1 MRALQRL
8 TIAALLTTALALPG
22 AGPAAGH
29 DRDSHE
35 TRDVRE
41 TRDSQDARETDR
53 DRDRDTDRDRQDAER
68 GDESKDRS
76 RTARDNDASKDSKDT
91 AVLPTGGS
99 AMSKSSDS
107 DSDSSGSGSGSSSDS
122 SASNTS
128 GSNSGSSSKS
138 GSSNSGSSNSG
149 SSNSG
154 SGSSGSNSGSSG
166 SSGSSDSD
174 VDDDSGSNSGSSN
187 SGSDNDSDDSGS
199 NSGSSSDDDDDDR
212 GDDSGSNSG
221 SSNSGSDDDDQNEDS
236 DSDDDNDDGDDSDG
250 QAQAAGAGDAR
261 RIDIETDAQGRER
274 RRGEFLVRGGRE
286 VADALRAAGFRTLS
300 SRHLSNLN
308 ASVLRV
314 EVRAGS
320 TMDADIAFA
329 RHIAGTDDAEPNYVF
344 RLSGAATTFAG
355 LATAAA
361 QTTADSG
368 VRVGVVDTG
377 ADGQAPALRDRIA
390 AARGFGGPY
399 TARTHGTYVAQI
411 LARENVRVEVADVF
425 QADAQGA
432 PVATAESIA
441 RGIDWLAARRIPVVN
456 VSITGPNSGVLSAV
470 VARAIERGTIVVAA
484 AGNDGPAA
492 PPVYPAAFANV
503 VGVTAVDQG
512 GRVYRRANRGQYVDF
527 AALGVRVPVTGAN
540 GNVEY
545 VSGTSYA
552 APLIA
557 AAFARRYTQQRPGGA
572 VAEIARMQNAA
583 IDLGERGRDPV
594 FGWGRVST
602 SEAQR

>member
-1 MRALQRL
+1 MRALRRL
-8 TIAALLTTALALPG
+8 TIATLLTAALAFPG

-29 DRDSHE
+29 DHDSRDTRDSRDVKDS
-35 TRDVRE
+35 RDVRE
-41 TRDSQDARETDR
+41 KDGDRRDAERQDR
-53 DRDRDTDRDRQDAER
+53 DRNENKDGAEAARDSDATK
-68 GDESKDRS
+68 ESKDDS
-76 RTARDNDASKDSKDT
+76 ATPAGDSATA
-91 AVLPTGGS
+91 
-99 AMSKSSDS
+99 KSSDS
-107 DSDSSGSGSGSSSDS
+107 DSDSSGSGSSGSGSSSS
-122 SASNTS
+122 SSS
-128 GSNSGSSSKS
+128 GSNSGSSNK
-138 GSSNSGSSNSG
+138 SG

-154 SGSSGSNSGSSG
+154 SGSSGSG

-174 VDDDSGSNSGSSN
+174 DDSDSNSGSSNSGSDNDGDDDDDNDSGSNSGSSN
-187 SGSDNDSDDSGS
+187 SGSDND
-199 NSGSSSDDDDDDR
+199 DDDDD
-212 GDDSGSNSG
+212 
-221 SSNSGSDDDDQNEDS
+221 SDDDE
-236 DSDDDNDDGDDSDG
+236 NDDHD
-250 QAQAAGAGDAR
+250 QIAGVGDAR
-261 RIDIETDAQGRER
+261 RIDVETDAQGRER

-308 ASVLRV
+308 ASVVRV
-314 EVRAGS
+314 EVRAGG
-320 TMDADIAFA
+320 TIETDIVAA
-329 RHIAGTDDAEPNYVF
+329 RNIAGTQEAEPNYVF
-344 RLSGAATTFAG
+344 RLSGAAASFAG
-355 LATAAA
+355 LATAPAQIAA
-361 QTTADSG
+361 TDTGA
-368 VRVGVVDTG
+368 RVGVVDTG

-390 AARGFGGPY
+390 ASRGFGGPY

-411 LARENVRVEVADVF
+411 LAREDVRVEVADVF
-425 QADAQGA
+425 QTDAKGA

-527 AALGVRVPVTGAN
+527 AALGVRVPVAGAN
-540 GNVEY
+540 GSVEY

-557 AAFARRYTQQRPGGA
+557 AAFARRYTQPRPGGA

-583 IDLGERGRDPV
+583 IDLGERGRDPI
-594 FGWGRVST
+594 FGWGRVSANET
-602 SEAQR
+602 QR

>member
-8 TIAALLTTALALPG
+8 TIAALLIAALAVPG
-22 AGPAAGH
+22 TGPAAGH
-29 DRDSHE
+29 DRE
-35 TRDVRE
+35 TRDTREVRD
-41 TRDSQDARETDR
+41 TRDAHETERRDRDADR
-53 DRDRDTDRDRQDAER
+53 DRRDAER
-68 GDESKDRS
+68 QRHDRDESKDRS
-76 RTARDNDASKDSKDT
+76 QIARDDKATQDSKDT
-91 AVLPTGGS
+91 ADSPTGDS
-99 AMSKSSDS
+99 AASKSSDS
-107 DSDSSGSGSGSSSDS
+107 DSDSSDSNSGSSGSNTS
-122 SASNTS
+122 GSNTS
-128 GSNSGSSSKS
+128 GSNSGSS
-138 GSSNSGSSNSG
+138 GT
-149 SSNSG
+149 
-154 SGSSGSNSGSSG
+154 SGSSG
-166 SSGSSDSD
+166 
-174 VDDDSGSNSGSSN
+174 SGSNSGSSN
-187 SGSDNDSDDSGS
+187 SGSDG
-199 NSGSSSDDDDDDR
+199 
-212 GDDSGSNSG
+212 GDDNEENSGSNSG
-221 SSNSGSDDDDQNEDS
+221 SSNSGSDGGDDNEENS
-236 DSDDDNDDGDDSDG
+236 GSNSGSSNGGSDDDDDNDDDGDDSDDDR
-250 QAQAAGAGDAR
+250 QIAGAGDAR
-261 RIDIETDAQGRER
+261 RIDLETDAQGRER

-329 RHIAGTDDAEPNYVF
+329 RRIAGTDDAEPNYVF
-344 RLSGAATTFAG
+344 RLSGAARTFAG

-361 QTTADSG
+361 QTTAAADTG

-377 ADGQAPALRDRIA
+377 ADGQAPALRNRIA

-441 RGIDWLAARRIPVVN
+441 RGIDWLATRRIPVVN

-492 PPVYPAAFANV
+492 PPVYPAAFADV

-512 GRVYRRANRGQYVDF
+512 GRVYRRANRGQYVEF
-527 AALGVRVPVTGAN
+527 AALGVRVPVTGAS
-540 GNVEY
+540 GTVEY

-602 SEAQR
+602 SETQR